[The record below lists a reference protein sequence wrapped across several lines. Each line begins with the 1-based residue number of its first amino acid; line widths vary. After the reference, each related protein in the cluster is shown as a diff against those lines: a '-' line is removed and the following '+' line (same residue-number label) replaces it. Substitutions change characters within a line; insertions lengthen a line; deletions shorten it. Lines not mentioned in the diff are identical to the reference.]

1 MKKRSGKSAPQLSE
15 ELGKAIN
22 LHQNGQFQQAKV
34 IYKKII
40 RYSPNHPDALHM
52 LGILYTQT
60 GKLETAIDLMRKS
73 IQYAPGRP
81 DCLFNLARAYHDLG
95 NLDEAIATYQEYLRL
110 VPDDLE
116 ALHLLGRV
124 WHDKKAFEQAIIY
137 YRRALEKSP
146 ERVDFLNSLGLTYHA
161 QGDFEQAIICYEQA
175 LKYQPNDFIVL
186 NNLGDTFR
194 RIKKLDKA
202 VSCFRQ
208 ALSVRPN
215 DAKVFNNLGIV
226 FREEGKLEE
235 ATENFKLAVSA
246 KPGYAEAHY
255 NLGLVFGAQKM
266 FVEAANS
273 FRQAISAKPDYAE
286 AHCNLGSLY
295 QEQGR
300 LDEAVKSMQIAVGD
314 APGDSLILEC
324 LINLL
329 NHYVPQIDTGCPYV
343 KVQESLQQVRTEETS
358 TLMITDETVR
368 QLYQQCH
375 RILGHHNLLDIYT
388 NKSQLYRGASPPN
401 DCARYRMLFDKFN
414 IIPAYC
420 FGCYKVTIEPRT
432 VMELFKLLLVFD
444 KLKLPKNNE
453 RKCIVE
459 MRPEI
464 AGTYKGF
471 IYCKSLNE
479 GKEILNIVQP
489 IVDETIAK
497 GIPIFV
503 KRGCSEFPIAYP
515 AYGHITDNKIQ
526 EMTYNEEWR
535 KHEAAADKNMII
547 QSYDNPNDFTHNHS
561 GFTLLD
567 ILVMRKWLAYA
578 EKIGDLSY
586 LKIVE

>member
-1 MKKRSGKSAPQLSE
+1 MKKRSVKSAPQLSE
-15 ELGKAIN
+15 ELGKVIH
-22 LHQNGQFQQAKV
+22 LHQNGHLQQAKI

-40 RYSPNHPDALHM
+40 RHSPMHQEALHM
-52 LGILYTQT
+52 LGILYTQV
-60 GKLETAIDLMRKS
+60 GKFDTAIDLMRKS
-73 IQYAPGRP
+73 IKHAPGRP
-81 DCLFNLARAYHDLG
+81 DYRFNLARAYYEK
-95 NLDEAIATYQEYLRL
+95 NYLDDAIATYQEYLRL
-110 VPDDLE
+110 VPDDSE
-116 ALHLLGRV
+116 ALHWLGRA
-124 WHDKKAFEQAIIY
+124 WHNKKDWEQAVIH

-186 NNLGDTFR
+186 NNLAGTFR
-194 RIKKLDKA
+194 QTKKLDKA
-202 VSCFRQ
+202 IICFRQ
-208 ALSVRPN
+208 ALSVRPG
-215 DAKVFNNLGIV
+215 DAKTFNNLGIV

-235 ATENFKLAVSA
+235 ATENFKKAVA
-246 KPGYAEAHY
+246 AEPDYAEAHY
-255 NLGLVFGAQKM
+255 NLGLVFAQLKM
-266 FVEAANS
+266 FDDAENS

-314 APGDSLILEC
+314 APGDSLIFEC

-329 NHYVPQIDTGCPYV
+329 NHYVPKIDTGCPYV

-358 TLMITDETVR
+358 TLMITDETAR

-375 RILGHHNLLDIYT
+375 SILAHHNLLDIYT
-388 NKSQLYRGASPPN
+388 NKSQLYRGVSPPN

-464 AGTYKGF
+464 SGTYKGF
-471 IYCKSLNE
+471 IYCKSLDE

-489 IVDETIAK
+489 IVDETIVR

-503 KRGCSEFPIAYP
+503 KRGCSEFAIAYP